1 MIGLTPDL
9 LLGALPKIGNPLE
22 RALKLFRIAAR
33 LPVIQSGQ

>member
-1 MIGLTPDL
+1 MIALTPHL

-33 LPVIQSGQ
+33 LAVIRRG